1 MSLPPEKLSE
11 LRQLIHSRVS
21 QLGVQEQI
29 RGFLAETQEGGR
41 GVDEET
47 LLRALEERG
56 MVDQVLQSLH
66 LNVGR
71 GGGEEGAGLK
81 GGGGLDTPHV
91 EVKTADEP
99 PPKGLTLSAAASS
112 EYNYCITAP
121 TLFPSIHAYIYHIHT
136 ASSLSPSKRYLF
148 LQVSGGKAFLE
159 HLQDSE
165 DSCQATLTLHVHF
178 RGQRFHSK
186 PVPCACE
193 PNFCE
198 GFLLELLGKGGK
210 DGRMLSTSDALS
222 LADPIHLVLTRTD
235 MRGEVDLIG
244 TCYLEWRQVLADSA
258 RKISV
263 LMELNGVGSEA
274 KIPAGLLEIKLE
286 VLPKSGE
293 VLNQEVVSSQ
303 LGLEKQRSAERERL
317 FLVYAKQWWREFLQ
331 IRPNHSQR
339 LVKIFAQDE
348 GGRSHPVC
356 AYVRPLRA
364 GRLLDSPRHAARFVS
379 LIPFERAS
387 SVGSGGTC
395 AEAWSSLHTMLS
407 RKKGVRGTISTV
419 TSHALSVVW
428 RALVSFT
435 VHVWGE
441 NVAWVCGPLI
451 VPTTVSPRIVRIM
464 LSCCAACSWGSV
476 WKPMYAWAPR

>member
-1 MSLPPEKLSE
+1 
-11 LRQLIHSRVS
+11 
-21 QLGVQEQI
+21 
-29 RGFLAETQEGGR
+29 
-41 GVDEET
+41 
-47 LLRALEERG
+47 
-56 MVDQVLQSLH
+56 
-66 LNVGR
+66 
-71 GGGEEGAGLK
+71 
-81 GGGGLDTPHV
+81 
-91 EVKTADEP
+91 
-99 PPKGLTLSAAASS
+99 
-112 EYNYCITAP
+112 
-121 TLFPSIHAYIYHIHT
+121 
-136 ASSLSPSKRYLF
+136 
-148 LQVSGGKAFLE
+148 
-159 HLQDSE
+159 
-165 DSCQATLTLHVHF
+165 
-178 RGQRFHSK
+178 
-186 PVPCACE
+186 
-193 PNFCE
+193 
-198 GFLLELLGKGGK
+198 
-210 DGRMLSTSDALS
+210 MLSTSDALS

-235 MRGEVDLIG
+235 MRGEVDLVG

-263 LMELNGVGSEA
+263 LVELNGVGSEA

-317 FLVYAKQWWREFLQ
+317 FLVYAKQWWKEFLQ

-395 AEAWSSLHTMLS
+395 AEAWSSLHSMLS
-407 RKKGVRGTISTV
+407 RKKGVRGMISTV

-441 NVAWVCGPLI
+441 NVARVCGPLI

-476 WKPMYAWAPR
+476 WRPMYAWAPR